1 MSKKL
6 AMLLSAGALSFA
18 LVGCDLFGG
27 DDDDT
32 TTTPDNKDT
41 ALVKESAELTLGGS
55 GNATIGSYL
64 DVDGDKVYS
73 SKDLEDPTKAKLIDL
88 QFAPNG
94 TTAEFFTPAASS
106 KQELKDHG
114 NQTLKVAPLSME
126 AIAFLMQQDTTKQMQ
141 QWQLDSIWSLSSSKA
156 ETKIEVAEG
165 DMFLMK
171 SSEGVA
177 TMIEVVQADTENGK
191 ENVSIVIVGQK

>member
-1 MSKKL
+1 
-6 AMLLSAGALSFA
+6 LSAGALSFA

-27 DDDDT
+27 DEDDT

-55 GNATIGSYL
+55 ANATIGSYL

-73 SKDLEDPTKAKLIDL
+73 GKEADDATKAKLIDL

-106 KQELKDHG
+106 KASLKEHG
-114 NQTLKVAPLSME
+114 DQTLKIAPISME
-126 AIAFLMQQDTTKQMQ
+126 AITFLLAQDTTKDMQ

-156 ETKIEVAEG
+156 ATKIEAAEG
-165 DMFLMK
+165 DMFVMK

-177 TMIEVVQADTENGK
+177 TMIEVVQADVENGAT
-191 ENVSIVIVGQK
+191 NVAVVIVGQK